1 MLKVFFTSLTVP
13 SGFSFREEGAM
24 EESGQ
29 LIAMVVEHEEEE
41 FCILSWMKKDR
52 SLLADALDGIL
63 VCVRDKKA
71 MPFKRTGTKTGHKI
85 VVIDPELRPFT
96 ESRELSVFSHSP
108 MNPGE
113 ICMLS
118 SSTVHPLLADADDR
132 SLLADA
138 LDVMS
143 VYVIDKKTRPL
154 KRTGAKTAHEILVM
168 DLDEY
173 FEKW

>member
-1 MLKVFFTSLTVP
+1 
-13 SGFSFREEGAM
+13 M

-29 LIAMVVEHEEEE
+29 LIAVVVEHEEEE
-41 FCILSWMKKDR
+41 FCILSWMKK
-52 SLLADALDGIL
+52 
-63 VCVRDKKA
+63 
-71 MPFKRTGTKTGHKI
+71 
-85 VVIDPELRPFT
+85 
-96 ESRELSVFSHSP
+96 
-108 MNPGE
+108 
-113 ICMLS
+113 
-118 SSTVHPLLADADDR
+118 DR